1 MIIVQIDYREKDLWN
16 VLSKENPE
24 ISFQQINFPIGDIQI
39 SLKNSN
45 DEIIPLLLIERK
57 TLSDLSSSIK
67 DGRYEEQSFRL
78 NDCQLFHN
86 HNVIYLIEGDW
97 NSYDFKQKKNKYLLP
112 KSTLLSS
119 MHSIQFLKGFSLL
132 HTKNVVETS
141 EYIESLAN
149 KWLQEYKKKKGNR
162 DFFYS
167 NIYSNN
173 EQYHQTQTDEDCEL
187 DKKEYSDLKMK
198 KKNEYGGEKEIIE
211 LKMLSIIPGISNT
224 LAKHLLSKYQNITNL
239 ILTCKENPQDIL
251 QFTYTTTTGKT
262 KKASSFP
269 LQQLILCF
277 GNQ

>member
-149 KWLQEYKKKKGNR
+149 KWLQEYKKKKGSRN
-162 DFFYS
+162 FFYL
-167 NIYSNN
+167 NIQKE
-173 EQYHQTQTDEDCEL
+173 EQPQTQTDDFDED
-187 DKKEYSDLKMK
+187 KINYSDLKMK
-198 KKNEYGGEKEIIE
+198 KKNEYGGEKEMIE

-224 LAKHLLSKYQNITNL
+224 LAKHLLSKYQNLTNL

-251 QFTYTTTTGKT
+251 QFTYTTSTGKT

-269 LQQLILCF
+269 LEQLILCF
-277 GNQ
+277 GND